1 MTPGEI
7 KWCRLTRKKMIIQK
21 VFEAE
26 NKDPMLLIPEMEVE
40 KVLVRYWSQVQDKYF
55 SHIMYPEELSDTR
68 PDYNPNYDKA
78 LKV

>member
-7 KWCRLTRKKMIIQK
+7 KWCKLTRKKMIIQK
-21 VFEAE
+21 VFDIE
-26 NKDPMLLIPEMEVE
+26 NKDPMLLIPDTKVE

-68 PDYNPNYDKA
+68 PEYNPIYDKA
-78 LKV
+78 LKA